1 MLSERLL
8 PGLFPHELER
18 LVLGW
23 GEPAYRARQIFLNVH
38 RRGVLDSQAMTD
50 LPAALRER
58 LQRVGSQEVRRLQS
72 IDGLTAKLLLRLH
85 DGQEIEAV
93 EMNTAAEGGRKTI
106 CVSTQ
111 AGCAMGCVFCVT
123 GQFGFARNLEAGEV
137 IEQVLRFSSPARPV
151 TNVVFMGMGEPLANY
166 DETLR
171 AIRLMT
177 HPDGLRLGARR
188 ITLSTSGLVPQM
200 WRLADERL
208 QIGLAISLHA
218 PNDELRSSL
227 MPVNRRWPIAEVLDA
242 ADNYVKRTGRRVSFE
257 YTLMAGVNDSDA
269 LANDLARLV
278 RGRLCH
284 VNLIPLNPSDD
295 PTLHASSSER
305 ALAFESCLRQAG
317 VAATIRVNRGRDILA
332 ACGQLRL
339 AEKKRRERLPRPPL
353 PLGEGGGEGG
363 CRADRHPSPGLRPA
377 SPRGRGGFLSSSE

>member
-1 MLSERLL
+1 VSHAARSL
-8 PGLFPHELER
+8 PGRFPNELEE
-18 LVLGW
+18 LVTSLGQ
-23 GEPAYRARQIFLNVH
+23 PAYRGRQIFHWIH
-38 RRGVLDSQAMTD
+38 RRGVLDPSEMTD
-50 LPAALRER
+50 LPLGLRDQLAA
-58 LQRVGSQEVRRLQS
+58 SHSAEVRRLRS
-72 IDGLTAKLLLRLH
+72 ADGLTSKLLLRMG

-93 EMNTAAEGGRKTI
+93 EMNTATDGRKTI

-137 IEQVLRFSSPARPV
+137 VEQVLRFNAPEHPV

-171 AIRLMT
+171 AIRLLI

-200 WRLADERL
+200 RRLAEEGL

-218 PNDELRSSL
+218 PNDELRSRL
-227 MPVNRRWPIAEVLDA
+227 MPVNRRWPIRDVLGA
-242 ADNYVKRTGRRVSFE
+242 ADYYVACTHRRVSFE
-257 YTLMAGVNDSDA
+257 YTQMAGVNDSD
-269 LANDLARLV
+269 DLADELAHLL

-284 VNLIPLNPSDD
+284 VNLIPLNPTED
-295 PTLHASSSER
+295 PSLHASTAQR
-305 ALAFESCLRQAG
+305 ALAFESRLRQAG
-317 VAATIRVNRGRDILA
+317 IAATIRVNRGRDILA

-339 AEKKRRERLPRPPL
+339 TERKSRNVILSEAKDPSLTAEHETRI
-353 PLGEGGGEGG
+353 
-363 CRADRHPSPGLRPA
+363 LRPTA
-377 SPRGRGGFLSSSE
+377 SG